1 MQPSPC
7 YQPQQPGLLPA
18 AVSAELARLEA
29 RLGQAADQWA
39 RCQLAELGDA
49 AAGRVLRK
57 VAEAATVRN
66 LSAFIMFFAKQET
79 MERNAAGIPTAKSA
93 PCCSLGPSRATS
105 RGRCQSRSLPPGH
118 CGGNVFPFSFWSWS
132 LELLF
137 ACSSVSLSVV
147 KQRVLPAVS
156 AAFLSFVPLVPFWDE
171 NGSSPFWGRSS

>member
-29 RLGQAADQWA
+29 RLGQAADRWA

-79 MERNAAGIPTAKSA
+79 MERNAAGIPTAESA
-93 PCCSLGPSRATS
+93 ACSVGPSRVPS
-105 RGRCQSRSLPPGH
+105 RGWCRSRSLSAIGSN
-118 CGGNVFPFSFWSWS
+118 GFLFSFWFWS
-132 LELLF
+132 LSV
-137 ACSSVSLSVV
+137 AVSVSLSAV
-147 KQRVLPAVS
+147 KQRTLLAVS
-156 AAFLSFVPLVPFWDE
+156 AEFRLFHSQRFGKGNE
-171 NGSSPFWGRSS
+171 NGSSPFVGALFLIIR